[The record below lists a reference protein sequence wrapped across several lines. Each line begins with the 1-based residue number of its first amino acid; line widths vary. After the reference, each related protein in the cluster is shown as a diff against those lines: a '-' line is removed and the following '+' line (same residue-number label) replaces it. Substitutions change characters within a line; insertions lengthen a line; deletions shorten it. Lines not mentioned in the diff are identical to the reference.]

1 MVSWG
6 YFFGETDEIK
16 VKELQKIFGVEDY
29 EKAKEIYC
37 KIKNDL
43 ANKED

>member
-1 MVSWG
+1 MQWG
-6 YFFGETDEIK
+6 GWFFGPKDEVCLKEFQVMFGIK
-16 VKELQKIFGVEDY
+16 DY